1 VSKVKRIRL
10 DVYGRFEADVI
21 RQKGS
26 WVAYRRGADGK
37 RSLLRD
43 LALRDDA
50 TTDDVLL
57 AFDAAFDE
65 LASADDTLRVIDILM
80 A

>member
-1 VSKVKRIRL
+1 MSKVKRVRI

-26 WVAYRRGADGK
+26 WVAYRRGIDGK

-43 LALRDDA
+43 LAIADDA
-50 TTDDVLL
+50 TTEEVVHV
-57 AFDAAFDE
+57 FDAAFHE
-65 LASADDTLRVIDILM
+65 LADADAELRVIDILM

>member
-1 VSKVKRIRL
+1 MSKLKRIRI

-21 RQKGS
+21 RQKGT
-26 WVAYRRGADGK
+26 WVAYRRGQDGK

-43 LALRDDA
+43 LMLPPDA
-50 TTDDVLL
+50 SVDDVLL
-57 AFDAAFDE
+57 AFDAAFHE
-65 LASADDTLRVIDILM
+65 LATDSRELGVVDLLM